1 MTRAPFIV
9 IDGKLYRWKDILEL
23 RRAQLA
29 ARRSRTSKPDGVICN
44 LARRSPPAR
53 RAHGIRAL
61 SATGPVC
68 RISIDRVRA
77 RASSGLSLRQRG
89 SENPHRGAIP

>member
-1 MTRAPFIV
+1 MSRAP
-9 IDGKLYRWKDILEL
+9 RNWSPPEPH
-23 RRAQLA
+23 RQP
-29 ARRSRTSKPDGVICN
+29 TGVICN

-77 RASSGLSLRQRG
+77 RAPSGPSLRQRG